1 MPDPINWYTLGRVIN
16 DPTTIDEDID
26 AKILAHNFDPSA
38 HGQSDEAVYNH
49 RISTLLDHV
58 NYSIYNIKLHPET
71 RPIKAFVDVGGAAE
85 FTDLNS
91 AIEYV
96 YALGGGRIFVKAGTY
111 YPGTDIII
119 PSNVQIEGE
128 DRDSVIFDFEGGF
141 YGFIAN
147 GSAGAH
153 LHNIKIENI
162 QITNSANWE
171 NGAILLNY
179 VDDVDILNN
188 KLINNYYEPETSGAG
203 IIVANCTQA
212 NIKNNYLSYSAGV
225 IVSNGGNNIYIED
238 NYFTNIY
245 LTVFYVNGATQV
257 VFRHNFLDSN
267 PDDMIDLAWNKIIV
281 DGNIF
286 NVLSST
292 AIVIDGHDNII
303 TNNLFISLAEGSA
316 GISFNGAQDNCIVS
330 NNRFIGS
337 FSHAIYVST
346 GDGNVIANNISEA
359 AESGIIISSGGNY
372 NSITG
377 NVMRGC
383 GTPISNSGTGNQLA
397 GNVI

>member
-1 MPDPINWYTLGRVIN
+1 MPDPISWYALGRDVS
-16 DPTTIDEDID
+16 DPQTILEAVDE
-26 AKILAHNFDPSA
+26 KILSHNLDPSA

-71 RPIKAFVDVGGAAE
+71 RPIKAFVDAGGAAE
-85 FTDLNS
+85 FTDINS
-91 AIEYV
+91 AINYV
-96 YALGGGRIFVKAGTY
+96 NALGGGRIFVKPGTY
-111 YPGTDIII
+111 SMNSDVNLY
-119 PSNVQIEGE
+119 SNINIEGE
-128 DRDSVIFDFEGGF
+128 DRDTVIFDFNGGF
-141 YGFIAN
+141 YGFIASGLTN
-147 GSAGAH
+147 VH
-153 LHNIKIENI
+153 LHNIKIDNI
-162 QITNSANWE
+162 QITNSSNWE
-171 NGAILLNY
+171 NGAILFSY
-179 VDDVDILNN
+179 VDDADIINT
-188 KLINNYYEPETSGAG
+188 KLVNNYYEPETSGAG
-203 IIVANCTQA
+203 IILANCTQT
-212 NIKNNYLSYSAGV
+212 NLKNNYLSYSAGV
-225 IVSNGGNNIYIED
+225 IVTNGGNNIYIED

-245 LTVFYVNGATQV
+245 LTVFYVNAATQV

-267 PDDMIDLAWNKIIV
+267 PDDMMDLSWNKIII

-292 AIVIDGHDNII
+292 AIVINGHDNII

-346 GDGNVIANNISEA
+346 GDGNVIANNISES
-359 AESGIIISSGGNY
+359 AESGIIISANGNY

-383 GTPISNSGTGNQLA
+383 GTPISNSGTGNQLS